1 VARREY
7 IEERHGN
14 ITNGKLTAIDI
25 IKPIFII
32 SLERHCEKLVRIF
45 PENKIKVNSYFNRM
59 GKLTT

>member
-1 VARREY
+1 MAKREY

-45 PENKIKVNSYFNRM
+45 PENKIKIN
-59 GKLTT
+59 